1 MIEDSS
7 RGINPY
13 AVSIAVNS
21 VRYMW
26 STMCSA
32 TRGLHTNHGD
42 GFSGSDKFY
51 EMSLDRDNKNKGR
64 FSRYSLTF
72 AS

>member
-32 TRGLHTNHGD
+32 TRGLQNH
-42 GFSGSDKFY
+42 
-51 EMSLDRDNKNKGR
+51 KNR
-64 FSRYSLTF
+64 PQLNT
-72 AS
+72 